1 MRQMAGNLFGQ
12 DPEPPGLHDGP
23 YRGACPLDNRFP
35 VENLL
40 IGDNVTMLCRSHRTL
55 LGSYTDA
62 LQGLLQN
69 RMSAA
74 IKEPNARAHL
84 LPEAGATQEAVRCS
98 GLFGPPQRLSLHTGL
113 HLRPAHR
120 RPERRRGVSLPA

>member
-1 MRQMAGNLFGQ
+1 MRQMARNLFGQ
-12 DPEPPGLHDGP
+12 DPEPPSLHDGP
-23 YRGACPLDNRFP
+23 YRGTCPLDNRFP

-62 LQGLLQN
+62 LQGFFLD

-74 IKEPNARAHL
+74 IKESNAGGWPGLGPGRL
-84 LPEAGATQEAVRCS
+84 LPQGLAGAAHADEEVRTLAV
-98 GLFGPPQRLSLHTGL
+98 
-113 HLRPAHR
+113 AR
-120 RPERRRGVSLPA
+120 R